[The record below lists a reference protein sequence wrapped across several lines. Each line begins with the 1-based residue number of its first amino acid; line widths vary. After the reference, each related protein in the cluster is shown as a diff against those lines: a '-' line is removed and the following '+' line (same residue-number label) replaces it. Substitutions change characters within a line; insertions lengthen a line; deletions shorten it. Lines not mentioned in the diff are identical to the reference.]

1 MRRDAPALWKRLE
14 DAAAGQEVELPLPLE
29 ADRFSGRYRGLDL
42 RIERATA
49 YAHARGSFA
58 PDALQLRLD
67 PPKGS
72 GAPIGG
78 WVAAWPRSRTMRAS
92 AEASGPPGTW
102 KLAVKTSGAKVADLV
117 DDIVL
122 VLDLRARKA
131 EELYSG
137 AAYMSEPL
145 PVDAAHFFEFIDR
158 PGLAVL
164 LLSVHQRH
172 TFSEVLARQL
182 SAEHQ
187 GIALGT
193 IGLVELIST
202 GGPAVAYLHNGFQAC
217 GVSALGALPG
227 YCLFRQAE
235 LLAWDSGLPTFA
247 EVEVIGRSAL
257 VGLVFSGITNNLS
270 FIGTGAAAGV
280 RSCRRRSRL
289 ARILRSRGQRARRRP
304 GTQSSP
310 PPVDDV
316 RWAYDVLGVQPTA
329 TDREVHQA
337 WRRRRIEVH
346 PDSAVGDAIEFE
358 RRSRISVDVNR
369 ARDIILTDRARG
381 ADCSSRAA

>member
-1 MRRDAPALWKRLE
+1 
-14 DAAAGQEVELPLPLE
+14 
-29 ADRFSGRYRGLDL
+29 
-42 RIERATA
+42 
-49 YAHARGSFA
+49 
-58 PDALQLRLD
+58 
-67 PPKGS
+67 
-72 GAPIGG
+72 
-78 WVAAWPRSRTMRAS
+78 
-92 AEASGPPGTW
+92 
-102 KLAVKTSGAKVADLV
+102 
-117 DDIVL
+117 
-122 VLDLRARKA
+122 
-131 EELYSG
+131 
-137 AAYMSEPL
+137 MSEPL

-235 LLAWDSGLPTFA
+235 LLAWDSGLPTLA

-270 FIGTGAAAGV
+270 FIVQALRLAFDHAAADRV
-280 RSCRRRSRL
+280 SRVFSE
-289 ARILRSRGQRARRRP
+289 AAAQRARRRP

-381 ADCSSRAA
+381 GDCSARAA